1 MSSGEQFVT
10 SSPPIVYPTISMAGV
25 NEDSENTHLA
35 TSNFGGGDGDG
46 DIELTHDETETL
58 RRIGNI
64 IGRGYLANGFMPALS
79 GTSYSTEAPIEEQS
93 VVSPSVSGEYI
104 SAR

>member
-25 NEDSENTHLA
+25 NENSHNTNLA
-35 TSNFGGGDGDG
+35 TFGFYDNN
-46 DIELTHDETETL
+46 IELTHDETEAF
-58 RRIGNI
+58 RHIRNI
-64 IGRGYLANGFMPALS
+64 VGHGSLTTGFMPALS
-79 GTSYSTEAPIEEQS
+79 GTSFSTEAPVEEQS
-93 VVSPSVSGEYI
+93 VASYSVSGGYI

>member
-1 MSSGEQFVT
+1 
-10 SSPPIVYPTISMAGV
+10 MAGV

-35 TSNFGGGDGDG
+35 TSNFGGGDGD
-46 DIELTHDETETL
+46 IELTHGETEML
-58 RRIGNI
+58 RHIGNI
-64 IGRGYLANGFMPALS
+64 ISRGCLANGFVPALS

-93 VVSPSVSGEYI
+93 VVSPSVSGGYI